1 MMKKIVSMMLILA
14 MAMMLA
20 VSAGADEFPQPE
32 GGKKF
37 ETNWSIF
44 GTTVEINYEEEG
56 YRVYVKSTDPYTH
69 SGTEWEY
76 SCYYNEEKDALLSV
90 SSSKNSFATDPATG
104 EEVRGEYMYQGL
116 DEPDQVTMFLIDGTG
131 SLTWEDGRGQDGAD
145 LVFTDI
151 GAFKGF
157 WRSED
162 GETFADI
169 SWNDSEIGDEYGYN
183 VFLHEGNMEHSLHG
197 LYNPETRK
205 LTVYGLEDNAVRVFS
220 ALDNGR
226 ILLETGGIELEFDLL
241 GGDSQG

>member
-1 MMKKIVSMMLILA
+1 MKKMISILLAVMMLF
-14 MAMMLA
+14 A
-20 VSAGADEFPQPE
+20 VAVAAAESEEIPQPE
-32 GGKKF
+32 NGKKF
-37 ETNWSIF
+37 DTSWAIP
-44 GTTVEINYEEEG
+44 GGRADIYYEEEG
-56 YRVYVKSTDPYTH
+56 YRIHLAIDKDM
-69 SGTEWEY
+69 TETVWEY

-104 EEVRGEYMYQGL
+104 EEVRGEYAYQGL

-183 VFLHEGNMEHSLHG
+183 VFLHDEGDDSYAEYSTHG
-197 LYNPETRK
+197 LFDPETGK
-205 LTVYGLEDNAVRVFS
+205 LTV
-220 ALDNGR
+220 
-226 ILLETGGIELEFDLL
+226 TGSVIIN
-241 GGDSQG
+241 